1 MVVYV
6 MAMVVQDTMQR
17 FPYGPFRKHNYKSVR
32 KHTELDGEL
41 LQWQLLTK

>member
-6 MAMVVQDTMQR
+6 MAVVVQDTMQR
-17 FPYGPFRKHNYKSVR
+17 FPYEPFRKHNHKSMR